1 MLAKESRLTN
11 PQTLLDPSAVARL
24 SNLQLRASAI
34 VEGFLTGL
42 HQSPYHGFSVEF
54 SQHRQYMPG
63 DSLKHL
69 DYKVLAKTG
78 RYYIKQYE
86 EETNLKSYILLDHS
100 GSMGY
105 GSGDVTKLDY
115 GEALAAA
122 LSLMLLKQRD
132 AVGLVTFD
140 QKVST
145 IMPPHSAMGWLHP
158 LLTQLTGLEPSGE
171 TKVASALFDIAE
183 RVKRK
188 GLIVLISDMLD
199 DPDEV
204 MAGLRALRHIGHEV
218 LVFQILDPME
228 LSFAFPRDSRFKDL
242 ETGEIL
248 ASRPWHIREEY
259 KKLIREFV
267 DNYKN
272 RCRAERIDYQMF
284 STESPYGIALFE
296 FLDRRRRML

>member
-1 MLAKESRLTN
+1 
-11 PQTLLDPSAVARL
+11 
-24 SNLQLRASAI
+24 
-34 VEGFLTGL
+34 
-42 HQSPYHGFSVEF
+42 
-54 SQHRQYMPG
+54 MPG

-78 RYYIKQYE
+78 RYYIKQFE

-105 GSGDVTKLDY
+105 GSNEISKLDY

-140 QKVST
+140 QKVSN
-145 IMPPHSAMGWLHP
+145 IMPPHSALGWLQP
-158 LLTQLTGLEPSGE
+158 LLTQLSGLEPSGE

-188 GLIVLISDMLD
+188 GLVVLISDMLD

-204 MAGLRALRHIGHEV
+204 MSGLRALRHIGHEV

-242 ETGEIL
+242 ETGEVL

-259 KKLIREFV
+259 KKLIKEFV

-272 RCRAERIDYQMF
+272 RCRAERIDYQIF
-284 STESPYGIALFE
+284 STDTPYGIALFE